1 MITGINKS
9 KTLTKNT
16 SWDFRCKFDDR
27 KCSLNQKWNNNKCW
41 CECRNLKEHHVCKRD
56 YIWSPATCNC
66 ENGKYL
72 ASIID
77 DSVITSDEIIE
88 ETKTIGTKTVPTK
101 TVPSNFNQK
110 R

>member
-1 MITGINKS
+1 M
-9 KTLTKNT
+9 
-16 SWDFRCKFDDR
+16 
-27 KCSLNQKWNNNKCW
+27 
-41 CECRNLKEHHVCKRD
+41 CKRD

-72 ASIID
+72 AIIID

-101 TVPSNFNQK
+101 TVPSNFNNK